1 MMSTSETAARL
12 CLQVHRQRPATLWSH
27 NTRKIWGKIRAY
39 LDRQAHCVC
48 ERGNS
53 IGGDFRCGCT
63 FIAGHFKASHHACM
77 AHHGWLMA
85 HYLAGASLFSIVRLW
100 GNFMIWPKQRCWVWA
115 SQDAAVS
122 ITYWRKK
129 TFVRRNWCRKRRV
142 REKGSG
148 KSSGM
153 SLLGDTPIG

>member
-1 MMSTSETAARL
+1 MQGLKPLTVIVTMMSTSETAARL

-100 GNFMIWPKQRCWVWA
+100 EILWFDQN
-115 SQDAAVS
+115 SDAECGRLKMLPS
-122 ITYWRKK
+122 PSRIEE
-129 TFVRRNWCRKRRV
+129 RRPLWGETDVGRDV
-142 REKGSG
+142 
-148 KSSGM
+148 
-153 SLLGDTPIG
+153 